1 MLCCCQQEAE
11 KLQNHTITMK
21 SEWQKAVGSFNYSV
35 QIFRK
40 LIDKTITYKPLVDA
54 VYIGFDMNVSNEI
67 FSGAFY
73 DNLDVTTLVAKQKLA
88 LQFIRES
95 SKDFKSVSNRF
106 RARVVFYTSVNIDY
120 DKKKSVADMLEIATR
135 ALVTGHQ
142 APEVR
147 HTCRRRE
154 EVVNT
159 YSCRE
164 RGTEHL

>member
-1 MLCCCQQEAE
+1 M
-11 KLQNHTITMK
+11 
-21 SEWQKAVGSFNYSV
+21 
-35 QIFRK
+35 
-40 LIDKTITYKPLVDA
+40 DA
-54 VYIGFDMNVSNEI
+54 VYIGFDLNVTNEI

-73 DNLDVTTLVAKQKLA
+73 ENLDVTTLVAKQKLA